1 MPYHWEDRERMRTG
15 IRSAGLGGH
24 VCWFLGVIFAIIGIV
39 AGAMHAP
46 VGLEA
51 THWFLLAIV
60 TLVLGVVL
68 FIGWALGWYLKTTE
82 SKKKE

>member
-1 MPYHWEDRERMRTG
+1 MRTG